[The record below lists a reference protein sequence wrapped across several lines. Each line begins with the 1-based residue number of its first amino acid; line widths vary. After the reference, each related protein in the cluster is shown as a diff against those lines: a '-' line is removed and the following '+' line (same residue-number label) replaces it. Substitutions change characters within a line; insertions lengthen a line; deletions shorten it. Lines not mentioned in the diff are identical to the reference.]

1 MTLPWMAA
9 KILLRPVAE
18 LRAHP
23 GNARV
28 HGAAQIGQ
36 IKASMLAFG
45 FTNPLL
51 VDEAGVLIAGHG
63 RLEAAVA
70 LGIEKVPTIVLRH
83 LSAAQKEALRLAD
96 NRIAENATWD
106 HALLRDALAAV
117 QAAPDLDLGA
127 LGFSATEL
135 DDILAAAG
143 DAVSDGDAPE
153 ALSAPAVQGSGDGA
167 AATEEAAAEDDPAD
181 AEPAPPRQAV
191 ARVGDIWRLGEH
203 RLACGDSTNAATIAR
218 VMGPDRAAL
227 LFTSPPYGNQRD
239 YTTGGVSDW
248 DALMQ
253 GVFAHLDMAL
263 ARDAQVLVN
272 LGLIHRD
279 NEWQPYWSGWL
290 DWMRAQGWRRFG
302 LYAWDQGP
310 GLPGDWNGRLS
321 PAFEL
326 LFHFNREARRPNK
339 IIPCRWAGHVNSEKG
354 GLRAKDGT
362 VGEWQHAGQ
371 GVQETRIPDSV
382 LRITRHKARGI
393 ETEHPAVFP
402 VALPEFLMRAYAD
415 EGDIV
420 FEPFAGAGTSIIAG
434 QRTGRRVRAIELAPA
449 YVDLAIARWRMLHPE
464 LPVILDDSG
473 HGIGP
478 DYDAVAAARAGE
490 AAADAA

>member
-28 HGAAQIGQ
+28 HGAAQIEQ

-63 RLEAAVA
+63 RLEAALA
-70 LGIEKVPTIVLRH
+70 LGIGKVPTIVLRH

-106 HALLRDALAAV
+106 QALLRDALAVV
-117 QAAPDLDLGA
+117 QAAPDLDLAA
-127 LGFSATEL
+127 LGFSAAEL

-143 DAVSDGDAPE
+143 EAVSDGDAPE
-153 ALSAPAVQGSGDGA
+153 ALSAPAVQGGRDGA
-167 AATEEAAAEDDPAD
+167 AATEDAPAEDPAD
-181 AEPAPPRQAV
+181 AEPEPPRQAV
-191 ARVGDIWRLGEH
+191 ARVGDIWLMGEH
-203 RLACGDSTNAATIAR
+203 RLACGDSTNRSTVAR
-218 VMGPDRAAL
+218 VMAADRAAL

-253 GVFAHLDMAL
+253 GVFAHLDGAL
-263 ARDAQVLVN
+263 RRDAQVLVN
-272 LGLIHRD
+272 LGLIHREG
-279 NEWQPYWSGWL
+279 EWQPYWQGWL

-310 GLPGDWNGRLS
+310 GLPGDWNGRLA

-326 LFHFNREARRPNK
+326 VFHFNREARQANKIVPCKWAGTPNK
-339 IIPCRWAGHVNSEKG
+339 GS
-354 GLRAKDGT
+354 GLRAADGEVKAYT
-362 VGEWQHAGQ
+362 HIGLP
-371 GVQETRIPDSV
+371 VQEMRIPDSV
-382 LRITRHKARGI
+382 LRITRHKGRGI

-402 VALPEFLMRAYAD
+402 VALPEFLLRAYTD
-415 EGDIV
+415 EGDVV
-420 FEPFAGAGTSIIAG
+420 FEPFGGSGTTILAG

-449 YVDLAIARWRMLHPE
+449 YVDLAIARWRMLHPD
-464 LPVILDDSG
+464 LPVTLADDG
-473 HGIGP
+473 R
-478 DYDAVAAARAGE
+478 DYDAVAAARMEVTAS
-490 AAADAA
+490 AA

>member
-1 MTLPWMAA
+1 MASMTLPWMAA

-18 LRAHP
+18 LRPHA

-28 HGAAQIGQ
+28 HSAEQLEQ

-51 VDEAGVLIAGHG
+51 ADEAGVLIAGHG

-106 HALLRDALAAV
+106 QALLRDALAAV
-117 QAAPDLDLGA
+117 QAAPDIDLA
-127 LGFSATEL
+127 TLGFSASEL

-143 DAVSDGDAPE
+143 EAVSDGDAPE
-153 ALSAPAVQGSGDGA
+153 ALSAPAVQGGDDGA
-167 AATEEAAAEDDPAD
+167 AETQEAPAEDPAD
-181 AEPAPPRQAV
+181 AEPEPPRQAV
-191 ARVGDIWRLGEH
+191 ARVGDIWLLGEH
-203 RLACGDSTNAATIAR
+203 RLACGDSTNRATVAR
-218 VMGPDRAAL
+218 VMAADRAAL

-253 GVFAHLDMAL
+253 GVFQHLDGAL
-263 ARDAQVLVN
+263 QRDTQVLVN
-272 LGLIHRD
+272 LGLIHREG
-279 NEWQPYWSGWL
+279 EWQPYWQSWL
-290 DWMRAQGWRRFG
+290 DWMRGQGWRRFG

-310 GLPGDWNGRLS
+310 GLPGDWNGRLA

-326 LFHFNREARRPNK
+326 VFHFNREARQANKIVPCKWAGTPNK
-339 IIPCRWAGHVNSEKG
+339 GS
-354 GLRAKDGT
+354 GLRAADGEVKAYT
-362 VGEWQHAGQ
+362 HIGLP
-371 GVQETRIPDSV
+371 VQEMRIPDSV
-382 LRITRHKARGI
+382 LRITRHKGRGI

-402 VALPEFLMRAYAD
+402 VALPEFLMRAYTE
-415 EGDIV
+415 EGDVV
-420 FEPFAGAGTSIIAG
+420 FEPFTGSGTTILAG

-449 YVDLAIARWRMLHPE
+449 YVDLAIARWRMLHPD
-464 LPVILDDSG
+464 LPVTLADDG
-473 HGIGP
+473 R
-478 DYDAVAAARAGE
+478 DYDAVAAARAE
-490 AAADAA
+490 ALANAA

>member
-1 MTLPWMAA
+1 MPLPWMAA

-28 HGAAQIGQ
+28 HGAAQIEQ

-51 VDEAGVLIAGHG
+51 VDDAGVLIAGHG

-70 LGIEKVPTIVLRH
+70 LGIDKVPTIVLRH
-83 LSAAQKEALRLAD
+83 LSGAQKEALRLAD

-106 HALLRDALAAV
+106 QALLRDALAAV
-117 QAAPDLDLGA
+117 QAAQDIDLGA
-127 LGFSATEL
+127 LGFSADEL
-135 DDILAAAG
+135 ANILAAAG
-143 DAVSDGDAPE
+143 DAVSNGDAPE
-153 ALSAPAVQGSGDGA
+153 ALSADSAEGGGA
-167 AATEEAAAEDDPAD
+167 AGAADAEETADDPAD
-181 AEPAPPRQAV
+181 AEPEPPRQAV
-191 ARVGDIWRLGEH
+191 ARVGDIWLLGEH
-203 RLACGDSTNAATIAR
+203 RLACGDSTNRSTVAR
-218 VMGPDRAAL
+218 VMAADRAAV

-253 GVFAHLDMAL
+253 GVFQHLDGAVR
-263 ARDAQVLVN
+263 RDAQVLVN
-272 LGLIHRD
+272 LGLIHREG
-279 NEWQPYWSGWL
+279 EWQPYWQGWL

-310 GLPGDWNGRLS
+310 GLPGDWNGRLA

-326 LFHFNREARRPNK
+326 VFHFNREARQANKIVPCKWAGTPNK
-339 IIPCRWAGHVNSEKG
+339 GS
-354 GLRAKDGT
+354 GLRAADGEVKAYT
-362 VGEWQHAGQ
+362 HIGLP
-371 GVQETRIPDSV
+371 VQEMRIPDSV
-382 LRITRHKARGI
+382 LRIARHKGRGI

-402 VALPEFLMRAYAD
+402 VALPEFLMRAYTD
-415 EGDIV
+415 EGDVV
-420 FEPFAGAGTSIIAG
+420 FEPFGGSGTTILAG

-449 YVDLAIARWRMLHPE
+449 YVDLAIARWRTLHPD
-464 LPVILDDSG
+464 LPVTLADDG
-473 HGIGP
+473 R
-478 DYDAVAAARAGE
+478 DYDAVVAARVE
-490 AAADAA
+490 ALADAA